1 MKAKESSGAPI
12 LSASLA
18 RRQSCEGNPAKAK
31 EWKEFKEVIF
41 HMGKTV
47 HERAKL
53 LAASGERNR
62 LDISAAHVLELLERY
77 PSLYREAW
85 TTPSN
90 KACRFASDGFAVGDG
105 WFGIVDRLSA
115 KLSADPNLHVWQ
127 VKEKYGSLRVYFC
140 DQDTPPDPRLDKATD
155 AALDKAV
162 RESVRTCEICGQP
175 GIIAKRRCWVSV
187 RCKPCRKIEDE
198 ADEAREK
205 KAAVKKSH
213 KPWGGD
219 LVPTPKP
226 AGAWFN
232 DMLIACK
239 RLSECLE
246 GLNFAKF
253 SSDRLHQ
260 DAAMRHIWQIGEAA
274 SRQPTRVRRRHPAV
288 GWSAL
293 VYFKKMIGLRGS
305 PTITPRQIWDF
316 VHKDVPELEKNLR
329 RRWTKA
335 EREATEARA
344 DARDARIAERRLAEF
359 EAGRVRAIPSAE
371 FKRLLREGRKWKA
384 KKAGKP

>member
-1 MKAKESSGAPI
+1 
-12 LSASLA
+12 
-18 RRQSCEGNPAKAK
+18 
-31 EWKEFKEVIF
+31 
-41 HMGKTV
+41 
-47 HERAKL
+47 
-53 LAASGERNR
+53 
-62 LDISAAHVLELLERY
+62 
-77 PSLYREAW
+77 
-85 TTPSN
+85 
-90 KACRFASDGFAVGDG
+90 
-105 WFGIVDRLSA
+105 
-115 KLSADPNLHVWQ
+115 VWQ

-175 GIIAKRRCWVSV
+175 GIIAKRRYWVSV

-219 LVPTPKP
+219 LVLTPKP
-226 AGAWFN
+226 ASAWFN

-239 RLSECLE
+239 RLPECLE

-260 DAAMRHIWQIGEAA
+260 DAAMRHIQQIGEAA
-274 SRQPTRVRRRHPAV
+274 SRQPTRVRLRHPAV
-288 GWSAL
+288 DWRAL
-293 VYFKKMIGLRGS
+293 VHFKKMIGLRGK
-305 PTITPRQIWDF
+305 PTMTPKQIWDF

-335 EREATEARA
+335 EREAAEARA

-384 KKAGKP
+384 KKARKP